1 MTQIRQMTT
10 DFFVADAI
18 SPKAIPVIPTVL
30 SRHPDR
36 SLPSSRPP
44 LHVIPTAT
52 PRHPDRSGGISQQAR
67 DDVRGVQRP
76 FDFAQ
81 GDGEVHGVSHKKI
94 CGHLSNLCHLCA
106 IFRRAK
112 RLYNHCK
119 KISHRAKRLYNH
131 CKKISRRAKGFTI
144 IARRFRTA
152 RRALQSLQDDF
163 APRERLCNHCKKIS
177 RRARRPCNHCK
188 IIVEPSF
195 KDSSFFIHHS
205 SF

>member
-1 MTQIRQMTT
+1 MTQIRQMAK

-18 SPKAIPVIPTVL
+18 LPKAIPVIPTVL

-81 GDGEVHGVSHKKI
+81 GDGEMHGVSHKKI

-112 RLYNHCK
+112 SVSSVCH
-119 KISHRAKRLYNH
+119 IS
-131 CKKISRRAKGFTI
+131 SREKALQSLQDDFAPCEK
-144 IARRFRTA
+144 
-152 RRALQSLQDDF
+152 ALQSLQDDF
-163 APRERLCNHCKKIS
+163 APREGLYNHCKMIS
-177 RRARRPCNHCK
+177 HRAK
-188 IIVEPSF
+188 GFTIIA
-195 KDSSFFIHHS
+195 K
-205 SF
+205 